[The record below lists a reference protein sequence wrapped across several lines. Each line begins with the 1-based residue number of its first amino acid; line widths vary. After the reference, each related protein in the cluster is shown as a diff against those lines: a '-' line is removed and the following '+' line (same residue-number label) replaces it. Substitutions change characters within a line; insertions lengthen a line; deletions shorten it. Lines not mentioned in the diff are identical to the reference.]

1 MAPGVRIDSV
11 IPVQAIL
18 PYALA
23 EIIRKAPLT
32 AEKIEFAWRASVGPA
47 VAGATEIAL
56 DGATLRVRARDRA
69 WQRELERSAAT
80 IRPRLDDLLGAGV
93 VRYIDVTAAAQSTE
107 RFRSVPEAPPR
118 ATAPAAAAPA
128 RKTTPSAG

>member
-1 MAPGVRIDSV
+1 M

-18 PYALA
+18 PQALA

-32 AEKIEFAWRASVGPA
+32 PEKVAFAWRASVGA
-47 VAGATEIAL
+47 AIAGATELEL
-56 DGATLRVRARDRA
+56 DKATLRVRTRDRA

-80 IRPRLDDLLGAGV
+80 IRQRLDDLLGAGV
-93 VRYIDVTAAAQSTE
+93 VRYIDVTAAAASTE
-107 RFRSVPEAPPR
+107 RFRSVPAAPPR

-128 RKTTPSAG
+128 RKTTPSAGESGSVRRRR